1 MRVAFFTMPVVVD
14 PHSPGIQAGTR
25 SAFRDME
32 FDYVIS
38 TYVVM
43 VLAYGLS
50 TVTLFRQGWAGKPA
64 NPASRGRVIR
74 LSAHRARS
82 VKHGRLVQAG

>member
-1 MRVAFFTMPVVVD
+1 MMRVAFFTMPVVVD

-50 TVTLFRQGWAGKPA
+50 TITLARQGWGGRKP
-64 NPASRGRVIR
+64 RGRVVMSPGR
-74 LSAHRARS
+74 RPRFSEGRRYLAHAS
-82 VKHGRLVQAG
+82 

>member
-1 MRVAFFTMPVVVD
+1 MPVAAEPD
-14 PHSPGIQAGTR
+14 LLGTPAGTR
-25 SAFRDME
+25 SALRDME
-32 FDYVIS
+32 FDCVTA

-43 VLAYGLS
+43 GLAYGLS